1 MKDIYLSKHLGAFE
15 VFSISSGTMIGAG
28 IFVLP
33 GLIAAKAGPASI
45 LCFLI
50 TGLIAGCA
58 ALSVSELSTA
68 MPKSGGS
75 YFFVSRSMGAMFGS
89 IVGWG
94 SLLGLTFKGAFA
106 FIGAGDYFE
115 ALLPVSPIITALA
128 LCALITAINT
138 AGTSVT
144 GRLQNLVVIFMSVIF
159 LLFIV
164 EGLFSIKLGRFEPFF
179 RGSPFSFLEATGM
192 VFITYL
198 GLIKV
203 TAVSEEVKDPGRNLP
218 LGILSSV
225 AFVTVLYTMVMFVTV
240 GVLPLGTLY
249 TSLTPIADAARS
261 FAGPGGFIIMVL
273 CGLMAT
279 ISTGNAAMLASSRYP
294 FAMARDNLMPVWLSR
309 VDDYLKTPARSIL
322 LVGVATFT
330 LVLLVDLESIVKLG
344 SVFNM
349 IVFALVNAS
358 VIILRKADSSWYK
371 PAFRSP
377 LYPWVQVL
385 GIAGSLILIPFMG
398 AAAWISAL
406 VLVAA
411 GIGWFYLFGRG
422 KAQPEYGLR
431 DAVRTLREKKASQLA
446 LASYDSSSHHS
457 WRLLVPLWFS
467 QVPGELLVLAGYLAR
482 HFDESVHLAFC
493 NELPEQ
499 TPMAVADSGTAESL
513 DLKECLAPLDED
525 MKPYFHLTNLYAVSR
540 EAGFVEMAEDYN
552 TDLALME
559 WPPDTTHLRWELNRL
574 IREMPCDMAF
584 LLNRA
589 MPGIERVLVASA
601 IPEDRLKL
609 TIAGAIAAET
619 GASVTVMRI
628 YSSQSKEM
636 TSGDMELRILR
647 SGLLYGIPLQAK
659 VVLSDDVPGAIA
671 REASGCDL
679 LIVGAPHENNWL
691 GTPFGPVVEALIEI
705 TQCPLL
711 ITRPPVTDSHRLPA
725 RLLKQ
730 IFGPHRAKNAP

>member
-1 MKDIYLSKHLGAFE
+1 MENVYLSKHLGAFE
-15 VFSISSGTMIGAG
+15 VFSISAGTMIGAG

-50 TGLIAGCA
+50 SGLIAGCA

-89 IVGWG
+89 IIGWG

-138 AGTSVT
+138 TGTSVT
-144 GRLQNLVVIFMSVIF
+144 GRLQNLVVVFMSVIF

-164 EGLFSIKLGRFEPFF
+164 EGLFSIRLSRLEPFF

-218 LGILSSV
+218 MGILSSV
-225 AFVTVLYTMVMFVTV
+225 VFVTVLYTMVMFVTI

-249 TSLTPIADAARS
+249 TSLAPIADAARS
-261 FAGPGGFIIMVL
+261 FAGPGGLIIMVL

-279 ISTGNAAMLASSRYP
+279 ISTGNAALLASSRYP
-294 FAMARDNLMPVWLSR
+294 FAMARDNLMPQWLAKI
-309 VDDYLKTPARSIL
+309 DGYLKTPARSIL

-330 LVLLVDLESIVKLG
+330 LIALVDLESIVKLG

-358 VIILRKADSSWYK
+358 VIILRKADPVWYK

-398 AAAWISAL
+398 PASLIGAL
-406 VLVAA
+406 VLMA
-411 GIGWFYLFGRG
+411 GGVGWYYLYGRG
-422 KAQPEYGLR
+422 KALPEYGLR

-446 LASYDSSSHHS
+446 LATYDSSSHHS

-482 HFDESVHLAFC
+482 HFDESVHLAYC
-493 NELPEQ
+493 TELPEQ
-499 TPMAVADSGTAESL
+499 TPIAAVSEELAEPL
-513 DLKECLAPLDED
+513 DLKERLSHVEED
-525 MKPYFHLTNLYAVSR
+525 MKSHFQFTNLHAVSR
-540 EAGFVEMAEDYN
+540 DAGFVEMAQDYE
-552 TDLALME
+552 TDLTLME

-609 TIAGAIAAET
+609 TIAGAIAAEA

-628 YSSQSKEM
+628 YSPHSKEM

-659 VVLSDDVPGAIA
+659 VVLTDDVPGAIA

-679 LIVGAPHENNWL
+679 LIVGAPQENNWL
-691 GTPFGPVVEALIEI
+691 GTPFGPVVESLIEM
-705 TQCPLL
+705 TQCPVL
-711 ITRPPVTDSHRLPA
+711 ITRPPIADSPRLPT
-725 RLLKQ
+725 RLLRR
-730 IFGPHRAKNAP
+730 IFGPHSS